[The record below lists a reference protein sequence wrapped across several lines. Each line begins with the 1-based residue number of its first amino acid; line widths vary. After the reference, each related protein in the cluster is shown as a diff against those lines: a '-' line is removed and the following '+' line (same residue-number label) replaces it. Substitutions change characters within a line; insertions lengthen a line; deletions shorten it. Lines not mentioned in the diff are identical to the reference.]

1 MLEVMMTG
9 LDSTGVD
16 SLPYMPILP
25 LHCVGLNSPQMGH
38 TVFGPPCGNE
48 AIQMQCNDTI
58 RVRVPEHLAGAVKSA
73 AAAKYLSASAYIRQ
87 AVADRLERDGFSTQ
101 AFRCIEIETKFQK
114 GKPGNLG

>member
-1 MLEVMMTG
+1 
-9 LDSTGVD
+9 
-16 SLPYMPILP
+16 
-25 LHCVGLNSPQMGH
+25 
-38 TVFGPPCGNE
+38 
-48 AIQMQCNDTI
+48 MQCNDTI

-114 GKPGNLG
+114 GKLEI